1 MPADGYTCKLEW
13 KGGTRRER
21 TNGHQPGG
29 MAGHAGR
36 LDPGPGNQRQ
46 VIDALKQRVDWKPAT
61 IKTLLRRLVK
71 KGALKTTQEGRAFIY
86 TPLIPEQNTMDQA
99 VDQLF
104 DAMCQMRAGKTI
116 RHLVERSTMSVA
128 DLQELQAILAEKIK
142 TAPDAV
148 PCDCVPGMIDAECC
162 TVQENGRA

>member
-1 MPADGYTCKLEW
+1 MNEQMDISPAEW
-13 KGGTRRER
+13 RVMRVAWTLGQVTS
-21 TNGHQPGG
+21 
-29 MAGHAGR
+29 A
-36 LDPGPGNQRQ
+36 Q
-46 VIDALKQRVDWKPAT
+46 VIDALKQPVDWKPAT

>member
-1 MPADGYTCKLEW
+1 MNEQMDISPAEW
-13 KGGTRRER
+13 RVMRVAWTLGQVTS
-21 TNGHQPGG
+21 
-29 MAGHAGR
+29 A
-36 LDPGPGNQRQ
+36 Q

-116 RHLVERSTMSVA
+116 RHLVDRKSV
-128 DLQELQAILAEKIK
+128 
-142 TAPDAV
+142 V
-148 PCDCVPGMIDAECC
+148 
-162 TVQENGRA
+162 